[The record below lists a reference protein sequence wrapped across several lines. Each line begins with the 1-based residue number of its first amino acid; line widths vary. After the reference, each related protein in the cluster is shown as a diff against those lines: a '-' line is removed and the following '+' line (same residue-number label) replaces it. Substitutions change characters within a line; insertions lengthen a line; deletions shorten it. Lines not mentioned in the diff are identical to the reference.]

1 MTAAPSRSDNGG
13 RTILVT
19 GSRRGIGFATARAL
33 CEAGYRVVVSD
44 VDSDDV
50 DHAVDRLRGE
60 GHQVHGVHLDVRDR
74 VGLNATMAA
83 LDAETPLYGVV
94 NNAGVKGGR
103 PLLDVD
109 ESFFDEVFAVNLRG
123 LFFVLQAAVRLML
136 PRGEGVIVNVAS
148 TSGFV
153 ASISPATVYDA
164 SKGAVK
170 SLTIAASKEFA
181 GTGIR
186 INAVAPGTIETPMVQ
201 AGRRENPA
209 VLESIE
215 AAIPMRRLGDPA
227 EVAAAVTFL
236 CSPQASYVMGHTL
249 VVDGGWLT

>member
-1 MTAAPSRSDNGG
+1 MDEPKEDVVQKTV
-13 RTILVT
+13 LVT

-33 CEAGYRVVVSD
+33 AQAGHPVVISD
-44 VDSDDV
+44 VDEGDV
-50 DHAVDRLRGE
+50 QKAVATLRDQ
-60 GHQVHGVHLDVRDR
+60 GHDARGVVLDVRDPQSVHR
-74 VGLNATMAA
+74 IMAQI
-83 LDAETPLYGVV
+83 DGETPLYGVV

-109 ESFFDEVFAVNLRG
+109 EDFFDDVYRVNIRG
-123 LFFVLQAAVRLML
+123 LYFVLQAAVRLML
-136 PRGEGVIVNVAS
+136 PRSEGVIVNVAS

-153 ASISPATVYDA
+153 SSVAPATVYDS

-181 GTGIR
+181 NTGIR
-186 INAVAPGTIETPMVQ
+186 INAVAPGTIETPMVA
-201 AGRRENPA
+201 AGRKENPA

-215 AAIPMRRLGDPA
+215 ATIPMRRLGRP
-227 EVAAAVTFL
+227 EEIAAAVTFL

>member
-1 MTAAPSRSDNGG
+1 MTQDATARG
-13 RTILVT
+13 TILVT

-33 CEAGYRVVVSD
+33 ARAGYGVVVSD
-44 VDSDDV
+44 VDEDDV
-50 DHAVDRLRGE
+50 AAAVETLRAE
-60 GHQVHGVHLDVRDR
+60 GLERVRGVVLDVRDR
-74 VGLNATMAA
+74 QKAFETLAA
-83 LDAETPLYGVV
+83 IDAETPLYGLV

-103 PLLDVD
+103 PLLEVD
-109 ESFFDEVFAVNLRG
+109 EDFFDEVYSVNIRG
-123 LFFVLQAAVRLML
+123 LYFMLQSAVRLML
-136 PRGEGVIVNVAS
+136 PRGEGIVVNVAS

-153 ASISPATVYDA
+153 ASISPATVYDT

-181 GTGIR
+181 NTGLR

-201 AGRRENPA
+201 AGRRDNPA

-215 AAIPMRRLGDPA
+215 AAIPLRRLGMP
-227 EVAAAVTFL
+227 EEIAAAVVFL
-236 CSPQASYVMGHTL
+236 CSPGASYVMGHTL